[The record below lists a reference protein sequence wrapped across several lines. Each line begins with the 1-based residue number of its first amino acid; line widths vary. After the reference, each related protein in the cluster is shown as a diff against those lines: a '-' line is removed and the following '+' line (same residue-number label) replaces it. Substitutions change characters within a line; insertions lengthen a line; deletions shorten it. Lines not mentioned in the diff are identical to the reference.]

1 MRKWLMLFSL
11 GALALALA
19 LPAGADDSK
28 RFKGSDCG
36 PFTVTPIS
44 ADPPVVL
51 TQDVATGKASGGIG
65 RYTLVAQE
73 FVNLATLE
81 VTGGQ
86 FTITARKGS
95 ISGTYSGSDR
105 RSRHDHLP
113 RRRADHGRHRSLRRR
128 HGPHRLRRS
137 RHLQSG
143 LRLGPALRQ
152 GQRRPVR
159 AGRRRRRGRRLRK
172 E

>member
-19 LPAGADDSK
+19 LPAAADDSE
-28 RFKGSDCG
+28 RFKGTDCG

-44 ADPPVVL
+44 SDPPVVL

-95 ISGTYSGSDR
+95 ISGTYSGSAAPTDDPATITY
-105 RSRHDHLP
+105 HVEGP
-113 RRRADHGRHRSLRRR
+113 ITGGTGRFAGVTGRIVFD
-128 HGPHRLRRS
+128 GIATFNPDFA
-137 RHLQSG
+137 SG
-143 LRLGPALRQ
+143 QLCDK
-152 GQRRPVR
+152 VR
-159 AGRRRRRGRRLRK
+159 GVFF
-172 E
+172 EPDDDDEDDD